1 VLCVHDVEFI
11 VIGGASAVLQ
21 GAPVA
26 TFGLDI
32 IHARSPDNLRRL
44 EAELQVLGASY
55 REHEERRPI
64 PEIRHLG
71 GGGHHLLMTDAG
83 PLDVLGAVSGG
94 RAYEDLLSDVVRFE
108 IAPGIGIQVL
118 SLAALIK
125 LKEQAGREKDL
136 AA

>member
-1 VLCVHDVEFI
+1 
-11 VIGGASAVLQ
+11 
-21 GAPVA
+21 
-26 TFGLDI
+26 
-32 IHARSPDNLRRL
+32 
-44 EAELQVLGASY
+44 
-55 REHEERRPI
+55 
-64 PEIRHLG
+64 
-71 GGGHHLLMTDAG
+71 MTDAG

-136 AA
+136 AALPVLRRALREQQEGEGAG